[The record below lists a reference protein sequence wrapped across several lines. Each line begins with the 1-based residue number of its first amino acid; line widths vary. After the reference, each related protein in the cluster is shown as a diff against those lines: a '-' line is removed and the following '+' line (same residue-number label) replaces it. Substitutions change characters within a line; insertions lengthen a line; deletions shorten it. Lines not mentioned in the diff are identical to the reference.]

1 MDIYYLKAK
10 RLVDGSGKPPLE
22 NAAIIVEGDR
32 IKAVGHE
39 ANLAIPPE
47 ARIIDLKNRTML
59 PGMIDAHVHL
69 RGVRRPRPGS
79 EMEWLTAPEGLMAL
93 RAAADA
99 RDYLRA
105 GFTSLREMGS
115 IYGPGLKRA
124 IQEGAAVGPRLV
136 AARQM
141 ITQTGGHGA
150 PQSLPPDLI
159 SNRWHYCIVDGAD
172 AVRRAVR
179 EQVRGGADVIKVCA
193 TGDIATE
200 VTDWKIAQFTL
211 EELQAAVDEA
221 KRSGRMVAAHAEGLA
236 GIRTA
241 VDAGVDTIEHGSW
254 LDEEVCRK
262 MADQGTFL
270 IPTVRVMQE
279 FALRGADMGHPE
291 WRVRKGKE
299 VYQAQ
304 QRTFNLALKHNL
316 RVAMGTDSSSVL
328 TTCRQGVLE
337 LESMVMAGL
346 SNMQAICAT
355 TSVASQALGL
365 EHDVGILESKKLAD
379 IIAVDGDPVADIK
392 VLQNIAF
399 VMKGGAIFIG
409 PSQT

>member
-1 MDIYYLKAK
+1 M
-10 RLVDGSGKPPLE
+10 
-22 NAAIIVEGDR
+22 
-32 IKAVGHE
+32 
-39 ANLAIPPE
+39 
-47 ARIIDLKNRTML
+47 
-59 PGMIDAHVHL
+59 
-69 RGVRRPRPGS
+69 
-79 EMEWLTAPEGLMAL
+79 
-93 RAAADA
+93 
-99 RDYLRA
+99 
-105 GFTSLREMGS
+105 
-115 IYGPGLKRA
+115 
-124 IQEGAAVGPRLV
+124 
-136 AARQM
+136 
-141 ITQTGGHGA
+141 
-150 PQSLPPDLI
+150 
-159 SNRWHYCIVDGAD
+159 
-172 AVRRAVR
+172 
-179 EQVRGGADVIKVCA
+179 IKVCA

-346 SNMQAICAT
+346 SNMQA
-355 TSVASQALGL
+355 
-365 EHDVGILESKKLAD
+365 K
-379 IIAVDGDPVADIK
+379 
-392 VLQNIAF
+392 
-399 VMKGGAIFIG
+399 IG
-409 PSQT
+409 RAHV